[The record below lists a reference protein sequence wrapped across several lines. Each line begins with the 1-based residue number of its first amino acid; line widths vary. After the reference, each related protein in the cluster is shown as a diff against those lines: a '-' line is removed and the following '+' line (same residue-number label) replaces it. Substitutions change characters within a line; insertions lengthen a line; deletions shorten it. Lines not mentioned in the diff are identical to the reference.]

1 MSSGWNGAC
10 PPGEEEG
17 RKVIS
22 DQEARRQDDA
32 AFAARHLG
40 LSTIALAAVAA
51 VDVETMREFLEG
63 RRYVGAAFLDRIE
76 RIIRLT
82 PQAISE
88 TAAAPDPDAILIDD

>member
-1 MSSGWNGAC
+1 
-10 PPGEEEG
+10 
-17 RKVIS
+17 
-22 DQEARRQDDA
+22 
-32 AFAARHLG
+32 
-40 LSTIALAAVAA
+40 
-51 VDVETMREFLEG
+51 MREFLEG